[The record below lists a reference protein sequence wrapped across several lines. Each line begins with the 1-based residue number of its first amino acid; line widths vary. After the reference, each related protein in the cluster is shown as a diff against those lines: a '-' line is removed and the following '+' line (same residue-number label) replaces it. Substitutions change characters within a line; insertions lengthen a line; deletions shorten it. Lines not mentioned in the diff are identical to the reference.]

1 LALFAIDDVHEFDDL
16 LVGRMLA
23 EQPDD
28 DGADVLVAR
37 PAQPFQVVDR
47 GPPKYPP
54 CGVRSRS

>member
-1 LALFAIDDVHEFDDL
+1 LFTAKELGDL
-16 LVGRMLA
+16 LVGLFA

-47 GPPKYPP
+47 VLVEPDEIFAPA
-54 CGVRSRS
+54 VRSRS